1 MAKNKM
7 KTHKGSAKVFKK
19 RKSGSIK
26 ITRQG
31 VLHNTGKNSSKR
43 SRQKRKGSSSSTSVL
58 PTHTT
63 FQAASLNIKEKA
75 RI

>member
-1 MAKNKM
+1 MAKKNKM

-26 ITRQG
+26 ISRQG

-43 SRQKRKGSSSSTSVL
+43 SRQKRKGSVL
-58 PTHTT
+58 NK
-63 FQAASLNIKEKA
+63 SDYKRIKDL
-75 RI
+75 I